1 MPPRD
6 NSLGPPRKLP
16 QVRDLATASSFG
28 MGVGTVAQWCAAVAG
43 CAVLASAA
51 ADSPPGKLAGF
62 IAPLRGPQPAL
73 GARVGVCSARS
84 LHLREKRTG
93 AMQLS
98 ALESTGK
105 SGYAVSNLP
114 VQMNPNVA
122 PGSFSFRPR
131 PRLAG
136 AQAATLRRARKAID
150 GTRRPQVLKDVIRN
164 VPSSWAASSVE
175 LFKAADLDES
185 GEIDRE
191 ELAAMFKRAG
201 TTVTDAQI
209 SEIMRVIS
217 SDRKGTVIT
226 WPDFA
231 SAVELVECD
240 APPSCTSPQRRAP
253 GRARSPRPGGAGCS
267 CNRSWRAT
275 MS

>member
-1 MPPRD
+1 M
-6 NSLGPPRKLP
+6 
-16 QVRDLATASSFG
+16 VRYSGGVCGACKCSCGFAAGQARWLRRTASR
-28 MGVGTVAQWCAAVAG
+28 
-43 CAVLASAA
+43 ASACAWGARRSLQRAQSASAREEDWSYA
-51 ADSPPGKLAGF
+51 ALRSREHGQVWVRGEQPARPNESACCAGF
-62 IAPLRGPQPAL
+62 LFVPPA
-73 GARVGVCSARS
+73 S
-84 LHLREKRTG
+84 
-93 AMQLS
+93 
-98 ALESTGK
+98 
-105 SGYAVSNLP
+105 
-114 VQMNPNVA
+114 
-122 PGSFSFRPR
+122 

-136 AQAATLRRARKAID
+136 AQAAILRRASKAID

-201 TTVTDAQI
+201 TNVTDSQI

-217 SDRKGTVIT
+217 SDKKGTVIT

-240 APPSCTSPQRRAP
+240 APPTCTSPQRRAP
-253 GRARSPRPGGAGCS
+253 GRARSPRRGCAGCS

-275 MS
+275 TS